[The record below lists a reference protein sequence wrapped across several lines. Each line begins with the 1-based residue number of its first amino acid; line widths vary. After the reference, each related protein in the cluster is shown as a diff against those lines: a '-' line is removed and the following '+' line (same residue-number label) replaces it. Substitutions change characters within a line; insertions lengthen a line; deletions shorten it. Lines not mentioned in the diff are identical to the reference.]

1 MWRRGLLLT
10 AVLVLHPVATSADSP
25 PLITIIID
33 DVGDNLRQGLRAVRL
48 PGPVATA
55 LLPHTA
61 YARRLARVAH
71 RHGKEVMLHLPMEPN
86 DSASAGP
93 GVITLAMS
101 EDEFLRTLGNN
112 LASLPH
118 IVGINNHMGSRL
130 TSDADRMR
138 WLMQALRRH
147 GDVFFVDSRTTV
159 ATLAERT
166 AQEYGVPA
174 LRRHVFLDNEPT
186 PAAIAEQFARLL
198 ALARKR
204 GSAVAI
210 GHPHTATLDF
220 LEQRLPR
227 LEAEGVRLV
236 PVRALLRPA
245 PDLIHAGGGTA
256 SNTP

>member
-1 MWRRGLLLT
+1 MWRRGLLL
-10 AVLVLHPVATSADSP
+10 AAALVLHPAATSADSP
-25 PLITIIID
+25 PLIAIIID

-55 LLPHTA
+55 LLPHTG

-71 RHGKEVMLHLPMEPN
+71 RHGKEVMLHLPMEP
-86 DSASAGP
+86 DDGASAGP
-93 GVITLAMS
+93 GAVTLAMG
-101 EDEFLRTLGNN
+101 EEEFLHTLSDD

-118 IVGINNHMGSRL
+118 VVGINNHMGSRL
-130 TSDADRMR
+130 TGDAERMR
-138 WLMQALRRH
+138 WLMQALRRR
-147 GDVFFVDSRTTV
+147 GDLFFVDSRTTV

-166 AQEYGVPA
+166 AEEYGVPA

-186 PAAIAEQFARLL
+186 SSAIAEQFTRLL

-204 GSAVAI
+204 GNAVAI
-210 GHPHTATLDF
+210 GHPHAATLDF

-236 PVRALLRPA
+236 PVRALLRPT

-256 SNTP
+256 SITP